1 MSAPITVTDATFE
14 DDVIKAETPV
24 LVDFWADWCAPCK
37 MIAPIVEELATEYD
51 GTVRFAKLDVDSN
64 PKTATTYGVRGI
76 PTLLIFDDGK
86 PVGQVVGAVPKS
98 VLKSRIEEAIAS

>member
-1 MSAPITVTDATFE
+1 MATSFTVTDTTFE
-14 DDVIKAETPV
+14 DEVIKADTPV

-51 GTVRFAKLDVDSN
+51 GSVRFAKLDVDSN

-98 VLKSRIEEAIAS
+98 VLKKRIEEAIA